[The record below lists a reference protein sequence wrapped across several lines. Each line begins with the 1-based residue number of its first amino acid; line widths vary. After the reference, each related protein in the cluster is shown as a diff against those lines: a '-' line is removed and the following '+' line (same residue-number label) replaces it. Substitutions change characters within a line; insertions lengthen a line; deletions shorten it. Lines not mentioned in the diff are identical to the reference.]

1 MSLTYQF
8 EKPIYFKWLF
18 YWDNNTICKEAPLSF
33 FPFGV
38 GMSAVVFVLQPWQRP
53 LVTAGLPVCPLT
65 FRDMMLRAPIVEA
78 EGQTSLTNRL
88 GTGYR
93 GYRGFFSVQTVPDLM
108 TVPLRTLWPQ
118 WESDSHSVET
128 TLGILDGNL
137 FRCGPSSVVT
147 LGREQAVALRQA
159 HVRRGDT
166 QQPEAVLDPT
176 TLLVTLVWR
185 SIKNWDSPH
194 FIIKQVCVRF
204 CPPEARVT
212 LLKTFQVVWAKL
224 RGSVSQVH

>member
-1 MSLTYQF
+1 MTLPVVFCYTDTIKLYLLMSLTYQF

-108 TVPLRTLWPQ
+108 TVPLRTL
-118 WESDSHSVET
+118 
-128 TLGILDGNL
+128 
-137 FRCGPSSVVT
+137 
-147 LGREQAVALRQA
+147 
-159 HVRRGDT
+159 
-166 QQPEAVLDPT
+166 
-176 TLLVTLVWR
+176 
-185 SIKNWDSPH
+185 
-194 FIIKQVCVRF
+194 
-204 CPPEARVT
+204 
-212 LLKTFQVVWAKL
+212 
-224 RGSVSQVH
+224 